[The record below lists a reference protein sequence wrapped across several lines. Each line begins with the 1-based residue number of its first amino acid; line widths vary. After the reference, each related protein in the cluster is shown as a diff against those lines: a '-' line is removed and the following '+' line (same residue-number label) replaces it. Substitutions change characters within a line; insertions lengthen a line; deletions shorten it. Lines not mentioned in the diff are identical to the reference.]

1 MITTVYLRQN
11 KRCDW
16 MRKLSPCAIFQAFCL
31 PDLNLSDRV
40 ASADSVQAENWFW
53 CEVGVLPKTSS
64 SCPILEEKGPPYY
77 TLSKGEEKEDRA
89 CLSFEMKTHLW
100 SAEIGPDWNWGGG
113 DARMIPPQASRVW
126 NRWPWHSWEGRWGF
140 HSKERDSGGTG
151 GDLEQQ
157 GINCKERGL
166 RLKLTKNDFLAG
178 ELWLHQGGVRHQVR
192 G

>member
-64 SCPILEEKGPPYY
+64 SYPILEEKGPPYY
-77 TLSKGEEKEDRA
+77 TLSEGEEKEDRA
-89 CLSFEMKTHLW
+89 CLALRWRHTYEVRKLGLI
-100 SAEIGPDWNWGGG
+100 EIGEGGMHG
-113 DARMIPPQASRVW
+113 WSPPQASRVW

-178 ELWLHQGGVRHQVR
+178 ELWLHQRGVRHQVR